1 MTERRS
7 VRLCFERRGSGAW
20 ETRCKLS
27 KEYKRVHTRK
37 DTDSGDA
44 EEHRETKQ
52 RAARPSRAPQDHHGA
67 RAMLNTTARD
77 QKGEINTHREAK

>member
-1 MTERRS
+1 MFLYAS
-7 VRLCFERRGSGAW
+7 SGEAV
-20 ETRCKLS
+20 EHGKRDARLS

-77 QKGEINTHREAK
+77 QKKKKHTHREAK